1 MPKDTETGSGRVHS
15 CYGLRRTRW
24 RWIGRTSTLGDA
36 IRTHSGLF
44 TKLRDMTATRCDT
57 PCMTSHTQANA
68 LNGDIRNRGPIFLQ
82 TWKARSNALNPIVEA
97 TLRVQLPAIS
107 RTAMAWVGTRQR
119 PSNELASLISSRRGV
134 RQCAETGAS
143 KGQEETLQSS
153 RLAMDAL
160 ARVHIFDLDNSGA
173 PPAHSVDGVHAEPAV
188 ANEP

>member
-1 MPKDTETGSGRVHS
+1 
-15 CYGLRRTRW
+15 
-24 RWIGRTSTLGDA
+24 
-36 IRTHSGLF
+36 
-44 TKLRDMTATRCDT
+44 
-57 PCMTSHTQANA
+57 
-68 LNGDIRNRGPIFLQ
+68 
-82 TWKARSNALNPIVEA
+82 
-97 TLRVQLPAIS
+97 
-107 RTAMAWVGTRQR
+107 MAWVGTRQR

-188 ANEP
+188 ANEPRHDALGHTDATFSRLPAGSFAMDAG

>member
-57 PCMTSHTQANA
+57 PCMTSHTQANS

-107 RTAMAWVGTRQR
+107 RDGYDLGQDTPKTLKRASESDFASARRPPMCRNRSFQGTGRDAPIFAPCHGRAR
-119 PSNELASLISSRRGV
+119 PCPHLRSR
-134 RQCAETGAS
+134 
-143 KGQEETLQSS
+143 
-153 RLAMDAL
+153 
-160 ARVHIFDLDNSGA
+160 
-173 PPAHSVDGVHAEPAV
+173 
-188 ANEP
+188 